1 MDRKITNIKERI
13 LYLAELKGVNKEL
26 FFKDIG
32 MTYGSFKGK
41 QKESAL
47 NSDAIDNIL
56 SIYDDVDANWLITG
70 RGEIIK
76 IEEGNKNDN
85 IRKNMIPLYE
95 DVATIGGTNA
105 VADLNSTYTAS
116 IQIDAGD
123 WFKGA
128 TAAIRHYEDSMI
140 EYPSGSIL
148 AIRELKNKDE
158 IIWGRNYVVETDE
171 MRITKKLASFDE
183 DHIMCYSTN
192 QDVYPDL
199 TLIHQPI
206 KVSKK
211 NIRYISR
218 VLGCVTKEES
228 SGKFNLL

>member
-1 MDRKITNIKERI
+1 MDKKLSNIKERI
-13 LYLAELKGVNKEL
+13 LYLAEFKRINKEN
-26 FFKDIG
+26 FFDQIG

-41 QKESAL
+41 QKNSAL

-56 SIYDDVDANWLITG
+56 SIHSDIDANWLVTG
-70 RGEIIK
+70 KGEMIK
-76 IEEGNKNDN
+76 NKTASQEDGG
-85 IRKNMIPLYE
+85 RKNLIPLYE
-95 DVATIGGTNA
+95 DVATIGGTNTIA
-105 VADLNSTYTAS
+105 EMSPQHSTS

-148 AIRELKNKDE
+148 AIRELINKDE
-158 IIWGRNYVVETDE
+158 IVWGRNYVVETDE
-171 MRITKKLASFDE
+171 MRVTKKIAYFDD

-206 KVSKK
+206 KIPKK
-211 NIRYISR
+211 NIRHISR

-228 SGKFNLL
+228 SGKVNLL